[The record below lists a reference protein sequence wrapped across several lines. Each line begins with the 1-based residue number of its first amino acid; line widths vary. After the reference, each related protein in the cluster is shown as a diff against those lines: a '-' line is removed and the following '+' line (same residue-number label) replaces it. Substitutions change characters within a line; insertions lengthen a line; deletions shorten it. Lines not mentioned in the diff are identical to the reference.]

1 MTLLFATLLGGFCL
15 LALGQIILAFKS
27 APATPIDSTDSTIS
41 LQKWYQQQA
50 DELVHQAEH
59 HEIKPS
65 LYHQNLLALKREL
78 LNAQPSKVHA
88 KPTITLPFGLS
99 LALGL
104 FVVALSA
111 GFYWQQGS
119 AQQLIKTYQSAQKTA
134 QAEQFLQTMGGKQA
148 IKAKLHAQ
156 LKRHPTDA
164 QGWYLLGRL
173 YFNDGEY
180 APAIAALNHANTLK
194 PNNSETELTLAEA
207 LTLSQQQPS
216 RAQQLLDDLLKREPE
231 NPGALNLNALIAYQ
245 NHHYQRAIDL
255 WQHLWEQIPPN
266 SETAKALQSAIQKA
280 QHDEKN
286 KPLSPAEPRKRSIT
300 L

>member
-1 MTLLFATLLGGFCL
+1 MTLLFATLLTVFCL
-15 LALGQIILAFKS
+15 LALGQIILAFQRT
-27 APATPIDSTDSTIS
+27 PATPVDSTTL
-41 LQKWYQQQA
+41 LQNWYQQQA
-50 DELVHQAEH
+50 DELAMQAKL

-78 LNAQPSKVHA
+78 LNAQPSLAYA
-88 KPTITLPFGLS
+88 KAPTTLPFRLIVP
-99 LALGL
+99 LGL
-104 FVVALSA
+104 LVVALSA
-111 GFYWQQGS
+111 GFYWQQGT
-119 AQQLIKTYQSAQKTA
+119 AQQLIKTYQSAQITE

-148 IKAKLHAQ
+148 IIAKLQAQ
-156 LKRHPTDA
+156 LKRYPTDA

-180 APAIAALNHANTLK
+180 GPAIAALNHANTLK
-194 PNNSETELTLAEA
+194 PKQSETELTLAEA

-216 RAQQLLDDLLKREPE
+216 VAQQLLDDLLKREPE
-231 NPGALNLNALIAYQ
+231 NPGALNLSALIAYQ

-280 QHDEKN
+280 RHDMN
-286 KPLSPAEPRKRSIT
+286 P
-300 L
+300 